1 MNSISIILLSVNSGE
16 VINESVTPT
25 DSIIGIGGIIA
36 TIVVGLITCLVT
48 WKLTMR
54 SIEQQKIE
62 YSKEYFNILSNS
74 IQGQKKS
81 LNGLKIKYG
90 EKELENPTLL
100 LFNIENT
107 GNKAISNPPIMIKSN
122 CKIIPGYFQDITPGY
137 ENKWQMNS
145 INENTCQLKLEHI
158 NPGQIVKAFFMLEN
172 DQNDIVFECPMENVN
187 IQEKMKI
194 NSQRSHS
201 FVGAN
206 KSQKFTI
213 AFSVLSVAIFLT
225 IDFWYYILSEMIW
238 NFNLSIP
245 PIGLLSSVLAF
256 FIITILL
263 NVFGVNKLDEF
274 LFRKKLI
281 FWTELL
287 IPLLSLLLIILIVFD
302 VLIVNFILQIMTALI
317 VVVIMAY
324 FMHLLSLNKN

>member
-1 MNSISIILLSVNSGE
+1 MNFLSLILLSANSEE
-16 VINESVTPT
+16 VINESVTQT

-74 IQGQKKS
+74 IQGQKNS
-81 LNGLKIKYG
+81 LNSLKIKFE

-100 LFNIENT
+100 LFSIKNT
-107 GNKAISNPPIMIKSN
+107 GNKAISNPPIMIKSD

-137 ENKWQMNS
+137 ENKWKMNS
-145 INENTCQLKLEHI
+145 INENTCQLKLEHV
-158 NPGQIVKAFFMLEN
+158 NPGQIVRVFFIVEN
-172 DQNDIVFECPMENVN
+172 DQSNIVFECPMENVN
-187 IQEKMKI
+187 VQEKVKI
-194 NSQRSHS
+194 NSQRSHG
-201 FVGAN
+201 FLGAN
-206 KSQKFTI
+206 RLQKFTI

-225 IDFWYYILSEMIW
+225 IDFWYNFLKEVIW
-238 NFNLSIP
+238 EFNLRIP
-245 PIGLLSSVLAF
+245 PIGLLSSILAF

-263 NVFGVNKLDEF
+263 NVFGFNKLDEF

-287 IPLLSLLLIILIVFD
+287 IPLLSLLLIIFIVFD
-302 VLIVNFILQIMTALI
+302 IFIVNYILQIITALI
-317 VVVIMAY
+317 VIVIMAY
-324 FMHLLSLNKN
+324 FMHLLSLDKN